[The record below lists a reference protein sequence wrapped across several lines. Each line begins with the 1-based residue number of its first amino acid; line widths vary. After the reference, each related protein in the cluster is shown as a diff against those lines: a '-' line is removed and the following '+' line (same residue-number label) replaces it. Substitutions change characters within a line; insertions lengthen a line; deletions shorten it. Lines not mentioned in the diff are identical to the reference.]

1 MEYALHILM
10 MVCIY
15 VALGASLNLVAGYA
29 GSPSLAHAAFYGLGA
44 YVAGL
49 MSLRLGSPFMLNLL
63 CAVGFSAVLG
73 AIVRALTMRIRG
85 DHFIVVT
92 LAFQVVVFSIL
103 YNWVSFTGGPMGLSA
118 IPEPTVFGWLVSSHA
133 DFLLLGLV
141 YCVLTL
147 WVCRRIANSPFG
159 RVLKAI
165 REDEV
170 LASAAGKDVAMHHV
184 LIFMISAG
192 IAAGAGVLFAHYMCF
207 VDATSFTEME
217 SIFIISIVI
226 IGGGGSSWGPVV
238 GALVLVGLP
247 ELFRFLGMP
256 TSVAANVRQMLYGGL
271 LIVFM
276 LWRPQGLLGEY
287 AFGGTRD
294 SR

>member
-1 MEYALHILM
+1 MEYVLHILM
-10 MVCIY
+10 MLCIY
-15 VALGASLNLVAGYA
+15 VALAASLNLVAGYA
-29 GSPSLAHAAFYGLGA
+29 GSLSLAHAAFYGLGA

-49 MSLRLGSPFMLNLL
+49 MSLRSGSPFLLNLL
-63 CAVGFSAVLG
+63 CAVGLSAVLG
-73 AIVRALTMRIRG
+73 AMVRALTMRIRG

-92 LAFQVVVFSIL
+92 LALQVVVFSVL

-118 IPEPTVFGWLVSSHA
+118 IPLPQIFGWQVSSHA
-133 DFLLLGLV
+133 DFLFLGLA
-141 YCVLTL
+141 YCAVTL
-147 WVCRRIANSPFG
+147 WVCRRITNSPFG

-184 LIFMISAG
+184 LVFMISAG
-192 IAAGAGVLFAHYMCF
+192 MAGGAGVLFAHYMCF

-226 IGGGGSSWGPVV
+226 IGGAGSSWGPVV

-256 TSVAANVRQMLYGGL
+256 AAVAANVRQLLYGGL
-271 LIVFM
+271 LIAFM

-287 AFGGTRD
+287 AFGATRD
-294 SR
+294 NR